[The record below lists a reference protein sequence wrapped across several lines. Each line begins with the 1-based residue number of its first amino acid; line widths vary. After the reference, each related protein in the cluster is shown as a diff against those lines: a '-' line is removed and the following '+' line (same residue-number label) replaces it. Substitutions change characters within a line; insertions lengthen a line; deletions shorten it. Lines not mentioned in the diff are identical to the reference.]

1 MENQESGQ
9 GALRRI
15 VICADDFGMNRAVD
29 EGILHLARA
38 GRLGA
43 ASCMALGPSFPE
55 QAVALR
61 EVDAGGGVDVGLHFD
76 LTEGVGGQ
84 EPAVGL
90 GALIARAYL
99 GRLAPAWVDGRLE
112 RQLDAFERIYGAA
125 PAYLDGHQ
133 HVHQLP
139 GVLPRVIEILQRR
152 YGSRMPWLRCTLP
165 RRQPGV
171 GPANAFKAQVIGA
184 LGGRALHRAVRVHG
198 WRSNQRFLGV
208 YGLSGGA
215 AHYARLLRCWLEAAQ
230 DGDLMMCHPAH
241 AVEPGEG
248 DALMRQR
255 AAEFEV
261 LSSEDMPLWLSA
273 SGLRVERLSR
283 IRPLPAQ

>member
-1 MENQESGQ
+1 MENQKNGQ
-9 GALRRI
+9 GVLRRV

-29 EGILHLARA
+29 AGILDLARA

-43 ASCMALGPSFPE
+43 VSCMSLGPSFPE
-55 QAVALR
+55 QVGALR
-61 EVDAGGGVDVGLHFD
+61 GMDVDAGLHFD

-84 EPAVGL
+84 DSVV
-90 GALIARAYL
+90 ALRTLIVRAYL
-99 GRLAPAWVDGRLE
+99 GRLAPAWVDARLQ
-112 RQLDAFERIYGAA
+112 RQLDAFERVYGSS

-152 YGSRMPWLRCTLP
+152 YGARMPWLRCTLP
-165 RRQPGV
+165 RSQPGV
-171 GPANAFKAQVIGA
+171 GLANAFKAQVIGA
-184 LGGRALHRAVRVHG
+184 LGAGALRRTVRERG
-198 WRSNQRFLGV
+198 WRSNDRFLGV

-215 AHYARLLRCWLEAAQ
+215 AHYARLLRRWLDAAR
-230 DGDLMMCHPAH
+230 DGDLMMCHPAR
-241 AVEPGEG
+241 AAAPAEG

-261 LSSEDMPLWLSA
+261 LSGEDMPGWLQA
-273 SGLRVERLSR
+273 RGLRIERQSR
-283 IRPLPAQ
+283 ITPLPAR

>member
-1 MENQESGQ
+1 
-9 GALRRI
+9 
-15 VICADDFGMNRAVD
+15 VD
-29 EGILHLARA
+29 GGILHLAQS
-38 GRLGA
+38 GRLSA
-43 ASCMALGPSFPE
+43 VSCMALGPSFPE
-55 QAVALR
+55 KVQALR
-61 EVDAGGGVDVGLHFD
+61 EADVDAGLHFD

-84 EPAVGL
+84 EPPI
-90 GALIARAYL
+90 ALKDLILQAYL
-99 GRLAPAWVDGRLE
+99 GRLAPDWVDARLE

-139 GVLPRVIEILQRR
+139 GVLPRVIAVLQRR
-152 YGSRMPWLRCTLP
+152 YGASMPWLRCTLP

-171 GPANAFKAQVIGA
+171 GVGNLFKAHVIGV
-184 LGGRALHRAVRVHG
+184 LGGYALSRTVRQHG

-215 AHYARLLRCWLEAAQ
+215 AHYAQLLRCWFEAAR
-230 DGDLMMCHPAH
+230 DGDLMMCHPAC
-241 AVEPGEG
+241 ALEPDEEG

-261 LSSEDMPLWLSA
+261 LGSEDMPHWLRGQ
-273 SGLRVERLSR
+273 GLMVERMTR
-283 IRPLPAQ
+283 IAPLVSEVGA

>member
-38 GRLGA
+38 ARLGA
-43 ASCMALGPSFPE
+43 VSCMALGPSFSE
-55 QAVALR
+55 QTAALR
-61 EVDAGGGVDVGLHFD
+61 DADANGSVDVGLHFD

-152 YGSRMPWLRCTLP
+152 YGPRMPWLRCTLP
-165 RRQPGV
+165 RRQSGV

-184 LGGRALHRAVRVHG
+184 LGGRALQRVVRAHG
-198 WRSNQRFLGV
+198 WRSNRRFLGV
-208 YGLSGGA
+208 YGLDGGA
-215 AHYARLLRCWLEAAQ
+215 AHYARLLRCWFEAAR
-230 DGDLMMCHPAH
+230 DGDLMMCHPARP
-241 AVEPGEG
+241 AAAGEG
-248 DALMRQR
+248 DALARQR

-261 LSSEDMPLWLSA
+261 LSGEDMPRWLQA
-273 SGLRVERLSR
+273 RGLRVERQSR
-283 IRPLPAQ
+283 ITPLPA

>member
-15 VICADDFGMNRAVD
+15 VICADDFGMNPAVD
-29 EGILHLARA
+29 EGILDLARA

-43 ASCMALGPSFPE
+43 VSCMTLGPSFPE
-55 QAVALR
+55 RVAALR
-61 EVDAGGGVDVGLHFD
+61 EADVDAGLHFD

-84 EPAVGL
+84 EPAIAL
-90 GALIARAYL
+90 KTLIAQAYL

-139 GVLPRVIEILQRR
+139 GVLPRVAEILQRR
-152 YGSRMPWLRCTLP
+152 YGARMPWLRCTLP
-165 RRQPGV
+165 RSQPGV
-171 GPANAFKAQVIGA
+171 GLANAFKAQVIGA
-184 LGGRALHRAVRVHG
+184 LGGAALERTVRRHG
-198 WRSNQRFLGV
+198 WRSNARFLGV

-215 AHYARLLRCWLEAAQ
+215 AHYAQLVGRWFEAAR
-230 DGDLMMCHPAH
+230 DSDLMMCHPAR
-241 AVEPGEG
+241 AVAPGEG
-248 DALMRQR
+248 DALMQQR
-255 AAEFEV
+255 AAELEV
-261 LSSEDMPLWLSA
+261 LAGEDMPRWLRA
-273 SGLRVERLSR
+273 RGLRVERLSR
-283 IRPLPAQ
+283 IAPQA

>member
-1 MENQESGQ
+1 MENQENGQ
-9 GALRRI
+9 GSLRRI

-29 EGILHLARA
+29 AGILDLARA

-43 ASCMALGPSFPE
+43 ASCMSLGPSFPE
-55 QAVALR
+55 QVAALR
-61 EVDAGGGVDVGLHFD
+61 ETDVDAGLHFD

-84 EPAVGL
+84 EPAV
-90 GALIARAYL
+90 ALKTLIGWAYT
-99 GRLAPAWVDGRLE
+99 GRLVPSWVDGHLE

-152 YGSRMPWLRCTLP
+152 YGARMPWLRCTLP
-165 RRQPGV
+165 RSQPGV
-171 GPANAFKAQVIGA
+171 GLGNAFKAQVIGA
-184 LGGRALHRAVRVHG
+184 LGGHALRRAVRRHG
-198 WRSNQRFLGV
+198 WRSNERFLGV
-208 YGLSGGA
+208 YSLSGGA
-215 AHYARLLRCWLEAAQ
+215 EHYAQLLGRWFDVAR

-261 LSSEDMPLWLSA
+261 LSSEDMPRWLSA

-283 IRPLPAQ
+283 IRPLPAR